1 MKDVFA
7 YRIVNDSL
15 EVSKRVADLLI
26 SGLYTEEL
34 LEQSTDTL
42 IAETPLIQKAGPGIG
57 QKLKIAA
64 AATVVAG
71 VVGIA
76 AIFMMRRN

>member
-57 QKLKIAA
+57 QKFKIAA